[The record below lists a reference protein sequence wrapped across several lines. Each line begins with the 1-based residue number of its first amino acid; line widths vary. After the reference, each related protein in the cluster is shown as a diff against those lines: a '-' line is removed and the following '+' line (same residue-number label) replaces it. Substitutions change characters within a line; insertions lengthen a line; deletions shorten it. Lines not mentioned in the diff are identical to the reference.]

1 MEKKDFFVHEKALCE
16 STSIG
21 KDTRIWAFAHVIKA
35 VVIGEDCNI
44 GNHVF
49 VESGVKIGN
58 CVTVKN
64 GISVWDGVTIEDD
77 VFLGPNCVLTNDL
90 LPRSKG
96 YTENIKT
103 LIKKG
108 SSIGANA
115 TLLYGITIGEYS
127 MIGAGSVVIKNVAPF
142 SLEMDNPAKF
152 RYFISLKGKSVK
164 SFYRQ
169 LNPGKIQ

>member
-1 MEKKDFFVHEKALCE
+1 MEKRDFSLHEKALCE

-21 KDTRIWAFAHVIKA
+21 KDIRIWAFEHVMKD

-49 VESGVKIGN
+49 VESGVRIGN
-58 CVTVKN
+58 RFTVKN
-64 GISVWDGVTIEDD
+64 GISIWDGVTIEDD

-103 LIKKG
+103 LIKEG
-108 SSIGANA
+108 TSVGAKA
-115 TLLYGITIGEYS
+115 TLLC
-127 MIGAGSVVIKNVAPF
+127 
-142 SLEMDNPAKF
+142 
-152 RYFISLKGKSVK
+152 
-164 SFYRQ
+164 
-169 LNPGKIQ
+169 